1 MATRNKDASE
11 TGATPRPPLRVPK
24 GGPTKPELKAFREAL
39 LQLRVSILRSSRKLA
54 DEALKGSGQDFSV
67 DHMADH
73 GTDNYDQ
80 DFSLALLEGETELF
94 RDIQDALDKI
104 DGRGELPFG
113 LCETCAEHL
122 DPPRADAPPSPWIP
136 KGRLQAVPYARLC
149 VPHQELEEQGQD

>member
-1 MATRNKDASE
+1 MTTRNPDAPE
-11 TGATPRPPLRVPK
+11 NGASSGPALKLPK
-24 GGPTKPELKAFREAL
+24 GGPTKAELKAFRDAL
-39 LQLRVSILRSSRKLA
+39 LVLRLDILRSSRRLA

-80 DFSLALLEGETELF
+80 DFSLSLLEGETELY

-113 LCETCAEHL
+113 LCEACAEEL
-122 DPPRADAPPSPWIP
+122 EAPRPSTPTPWIP

-149 VPHQELEEQGQD
+149 VPHQEQEEQGQA